1 MSTRKI
7 CVVTGTRAEYGLL
20 KEVMKKIQNDHNLTL
35 QLIVTG
41 MHLSNNFG
49 NTVEEIRNDG
59 FRIDYEIPILEG
71 DGRELSM
78 HESIALG
85 ILEFTKSLEELK
97 PDLMII
103 LGDRFEIFAAATASL
118 VARIPI
124 GHIHGGETTEGLLD
138 EAFRHSITKMS
149 QIHFVA
155 ANEYQNRVVQLGENP
170 EYVHL
175 VGGLGVDLIQNL
187 KLYTKKELETELDLI
202 FSRKNLLI
210 TFHPVTLED
219 NTSDFQISQL
229 LLALAKMKETT
240 LIFTMPNADTG
251 GNAIREKIEEF
262 VRNKENARAYASLG
276 NLKYLSL
283 MSHVDAVVGN
293 SSSGLTEAPTFKVGT
308 INIGE
313 RQSGRLKAN
322 SVIDCRATE
331 NDISKAL
338 SKIYSD
344 EYQEVLRSV
353 VNPYGEGGASD
364 RIVRLI
370 KKVQLRNILLK
381 KFYDVIAP

>member
-170 EYVHL
+170 ENVHL